1 MCVTSIPSSPHL
13 AVRCNAQSRARSAGR
28 TGGDGPHIQHA
39 HRSPQR
45 PVESGVL
52 CDGAETHVG
61 NRTEPFQPCTA
72 RVGLCVGEIPLA
84 GGGAVEPSQPSAGC
98 SDTARAPRG
107 GWLGA
112 GTQHHPP
119 GERAPARLAHGGAPP
134 RKRALSPSGMHCCVQ
149 QPHQTHAHQKRD
161 RKHNEATVSHAR
173 KRGKRRAAAAKRKP
187 PQI

>member
-1 MCVTSIPSSPHL
+1 MTRPQWKRWSPRACVTSIPSSPHL

-98 SDTARAPRG
+98 SGTARAPRG

-149 QPHQTHAHQKRD
+149 KNLTTLP
-161 RKHNEATVSHAR
+161 HAR
-173 KRGKRRAAAAKRKP
+173 SGTENTMRRP
-187 PQI
+187 